1 MKKNGYTVIELVVV
15 LAVFSVGYF
24 AAAWIIS
31 GKVNVNFEE
40 ELYEEKISAI
50 EKQASIY
57 AMTDESLFE
66 KDKVA
71 YLTVGDL
78 VEKNAII
85 SNENGKVNDPRN
97 EEKDLNDIKI
107 KLTKDN
113 DKVTAV
119 VLN

>member
-24 AAAWIIS
+24 AATWIIS
-31 GKVNVNFEE
+31 GKVNVNF
-40 ELYEEKISAI
+40 

>member
-1 MKKNGYTVIELVVV
+1 MKRNGYTVIELVVV

-40 ELYEEKISAI
+40 LLYEEKISAI

-57 AMTDESLFE
+57 AMSEESLFE
-66 KDKVA
+66 KEKVA

-78 VEKNAII
+78 AEKNAII
-85 SNENGKVNDPRN
+85 SNENGKVDDPRN
-97 EEKDLNDIKI
+97 DEKNLNDIKI
-107 KLTKDN
+107 KLTKDD

>member
-15 LAVFSVGYF
+15 LVVFSVGYF
-24 AAAWIIS
+24 AATWIIS